1 MAGRLVLLRSMLD
14 VHVLFSYSRRMTN
27 SSDMGGA
34 DLRVV
39 GRDHLVHVIARALHG
54 FVRTPLHSSTM
65 AGYDAAERVADQ
77 LEAFGWQ
84 VFRPHVEPHA
94 PQADRRRGR

>member
-1 MAGRLVLLRSMLD
+1 
-14 VHVLFSYSRRMTN
+14 MTN
-27 SSDMGGA
+27 SSDIGGA

-54 FVRTPLHSSTM
+54 FVRTPVHSATM
-65 AGYDAAERVADQ
+65 TGYDAAERVADQ

-84 VFRPHVEPHA
+84 VFRPHVEPHL
-94 PQADRRRGR
+94 PHGDKPGGR